1 MQPYKKKKRESER
14 QKPTDGARGGEAGDE
29 ACRRERDLANVIGEK
44 LGRVF
49 QSEIAELLLLDHVH
63 PSSRSDVKRSEHDV
77 TWMCLSSAPERRAR
91 SFPQLKT
98 TSASHHRK

>member
-1 MQPYKKKKRESER
+1 MR
-14 QKPTDGARGGEAGDE
+14 GGGGEAGDE

-44 LGRVF
+44 LGRDF
-49 QSEIAELLLLDHVH
+49 QSEIVELLLLHHVH
-63 PSSRSDVKRSEHDV
+63 PSCRSDVKRSEHDV
-77 TWMCLSSAPERRAR
+77 TWMCLSSVPERRAR